1 MIGLRYRVVGV
12 GLIGAPV
19 LHPMSEGL
27 FNFVIEWTFMFCSS
41 AVHGSKEDRHKWSL
55 DALRG
60 FQMFLTIS
68 VLLSKTYCCRYVS
81 INL

>member
-27 FNFVIEWTFMFCSS
+27 FNFVIKWTFMFCFS
-41 AVHGSKEDRHKWSL
+41 AVHGWKEGQTQVVSRRL
-55 DALRG
+55 MG
-60 FQMFLTIS
+60 FS
-68 VLLSKTYCCRYVS
+68 DVS
-81 INL
+81 HY